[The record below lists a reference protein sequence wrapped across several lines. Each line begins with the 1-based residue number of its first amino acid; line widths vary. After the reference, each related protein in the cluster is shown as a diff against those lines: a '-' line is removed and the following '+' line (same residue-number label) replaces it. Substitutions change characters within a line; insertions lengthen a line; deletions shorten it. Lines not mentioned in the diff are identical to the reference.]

1 MKFQQSTLLARIG
14 RSPIKA
20 FVGITF
26 ICFAALYDRLETGS
40 TSSQTVSNA
49 QSNGRFGPTF
59 GLGESSITQQE
70 SAHRDDDLWTWLTR
84 FYKAGGDLGY
94 LVNPATRSAVS
105 IGVSAA
111 FAMAI
116 HYNNNRPHPRQ
127 CNPRELDK
135 WQHCYVGCKISSWCP
150 VGSVSASLLAVL
162 KELRDVMGRG
172 EFSWADV
179 LATLEGTWDCPVWE
193 SCEEFCCK
201 QFG

>member
-1 MKFQQSTLLARIG
+1 MKSQRSTLLTLIG
-14 RSPIKA
+14 QSPIKA

-26 ICFAALYDRLETGS
+26 VGFAAFS
-40 TSSQTVSNA
+40 PTVSNA
-49 QSNGRFGPTF
+49 QSNGRFANTV
-59 GLGESSITQQE
+59 GLDNSGITQQE

-84 FYKAGGDLGY
+84 FSKAGRDLGY
-94 LVNPATRSAVS
+94 LVRPATRSTVS
-105 IGVSAA
+105 FGVIAA

-116 HYNNNRPHPRQ
+116 HYNNNRPHPTQ
-127 CNPRELDK
+127 CNPPELDK

-150 VGSVSASLLAVL
+150 VGSLSASLLAVL
-162 KELRDVMGRG
+162 KEIRDVMRRG

-193 SCEEFCCK
+193 SCEECCCK